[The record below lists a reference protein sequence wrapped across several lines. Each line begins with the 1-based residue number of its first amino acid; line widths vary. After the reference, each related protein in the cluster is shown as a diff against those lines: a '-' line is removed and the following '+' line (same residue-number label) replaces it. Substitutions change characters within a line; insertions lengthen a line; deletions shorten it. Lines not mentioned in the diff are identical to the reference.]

1 LETLTPKQRKELAVD
16 FAMADYNITDFDSD
30 VQALKDSSDVI
41 PFKLSD
47 ENIDLL
53 TENFSTASEEENLA
67 LSSAFEGKATPEE
80 IELLKNSEQ
89 NQSETVQKLLQQIID
104 NQKGIVL
111 YQKGNT
117 YFQTVSSLVDKQYYN
132 TDGSKVVN
140 ILNPLD
146 YDYVV
151 NNSTGEKIK
160 IEMNDDINVDEIQ
173 PQKISS
179 DLPFEVSKKPSDNKK
194 NLIKYLQLAENK
206 KNVINKNT
214 NEQGIISNKTIE
226 KSLSNLT
233 KNDSDY
239 SNKIAILYN
248 LQVIFETSQLILSHN
263 DTKEKTN
270 IFCKRYANVVN
281 VNGKQYLLEII
292 GKEDKELSVYS
303 INPIDKKIVAS
314 RNASINLSNLNATIN
329 SIAHIQDAFKSK
341 LVEKYN
347 NDYQTAKKNFKKW
360 FGDSKVVDENGQ
372 PLVVYHGTNA
382 DFEIFDYDK
391 IGANGTSEGVGF
403 YFTDDIQ
410 TAEGYKKQNG
420 NLIKC
425 YVSIKKPLGYDS
437 HFLSFE
443 DVKNIVYKAAELQS
457 EEYGEDLKDSF
468 VSNYADT
475 YSMNFEDAVEE
486 TAYMIYSEDKN
497 DTDILGEIAYSAGS
511 EFANKAV
518 KLVTGY
524 DGIITNGYSNEGKGF
539 CFRTN

>member
-372 PLVVYHGTNA
+372 PLVVYHGSPSHDITT
-382 DFEIFDYDK
+382 FDSGK
-391 IGANGTSEGVGF
+391 T
-403 YFTDDIQ
+403 
-410 TAEGYKKQNG
+410 
-420 NLIKC
+420 L
-425 YVSIKKPLGYDS
+425 
-437 HFLSFE
+437 
-443 DVKNIVYKAAELQS
+443 
-457 EEYGEDLKDSF
+457 YGEVSKGFNFFTNKKSAYQNSAKD
-468 VSNYADT
+468 YA
-475 YSMNFEDAVEE
+475 
-486 TAYMIYSEDKN
+486 
-497 DTDILGEIAYSAGS
+497 
-511 EFANKAV
+511 EFAG
-518 KLVTGY
+518 TDGY
-524 DGIITNGYSNEGKGF
+524 RRNGKVYETYLKIQNVQKN
-539 CFRTN
+539 RVLA